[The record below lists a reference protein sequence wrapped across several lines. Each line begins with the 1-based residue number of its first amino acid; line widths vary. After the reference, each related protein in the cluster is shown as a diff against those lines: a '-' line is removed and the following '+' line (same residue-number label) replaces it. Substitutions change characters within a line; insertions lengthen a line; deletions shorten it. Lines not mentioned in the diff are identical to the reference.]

1 MVSDASTQHIIEAY
15 MDEASAPMFL
25 AGFFRSPPGNFHTS
39 EKVTIDIERDDEE
52 VAIAIQDLT
61 VGARENESTL
71 YVNKAFAPPIFDES
85 GTITAYN
92 LIKRHAGQNPYADPD
107 YAENALAEAFKIFR
121 KLERKIRRATE
132 LMCAQVLQTG
142 KVTCRDKAGNA
153 LFTLDYQPRT
163 THFPTAGNAWGGG
176 SATIIGDV
184 SSLAETVRTNGRKP
198 PTKLIFGARAWQDF
212 IADPVILKLL
222 ESRRADFGLITP
234 GAGGGGMGAPT
245 VRGEGATYNGFIWL
259 GQYKYELWTY
269 SATYRDPV
277 TGNHVPYVN
286 QDSVIVMSE
295 ATRLDLTFGAIPFV
309 RKPDVEALSFLPPR
323 LNDSDRG
330 LDLTTNV
337 WFTPDNRHLKVSA
350 GTRPLPIPTAID
362 AFGCLKTRA

>member
-1 MVSDASTQHIIEAY
+1 MSDASTRHFIEMY

-25 AGFFRSPPGNFHTS
+25 SGFFQSPPRNFHKS
-39 EKVTIDIERDDEE
+39 EKVEIDIVRDDEE

-71 YVNKAFAPPIFDES
+71 YVNKAFAPPIFDEA

-92 LIKRHAGQNPYADPD
+92 LTKRHPGQNPYEDPD
-107 YAENALAEAFKIFR
+107 FAKNAMDEAFTIFR
-121 KLERKIRRATE
+121 KLERKIRRAVE

-153 LFTLDYQPRT
+153 LFTLDYQARP
-163 THFPTAGNAWGGG
+163 THFPTSANAWGGG
-176 SATIIGDV
+176 SATVIADI
-184 SSLAETVRTNGRKP
+184 SALAETVRANGRKIP
-198 PTKLIFGARAWQDF
+198 SKLIFGARAWQDF
-212 IADPVILKLL
+212 IGDPAILKML
-222 ESRRADFGLITP
+222 ESRRADFGLISP
-234 GAGGGGMGAPT
+234 SGGVMGAPT
-245 VRGEGATYNGFIWL
+245 VRGEGATYNGYIWL

-269 SATYRDPV
+269 AGTYRDPV
-277 TGNHVPYVN
+277 TGNHVPFVN
-286 QDSVIVMSE
+286 LDSVIIL
-295 ATRLDLTFGAIPFV
+295 ADQTRLDLTYGAIPLV
-309 RKPDVEALSFLPPR
+309 RRPSNEALAFLPDR
-323 LNDSDRG
+323 MNSTERG

-337 WFTPDNRHLKVSA
+337 WFTPDNRHLKVTA

>member
-1 MVSDASTQHIIEAY
+1 MSDASTRHFIEMY
-15 MDEASAPMFL
+15 MDEASAPML
-25 AGFFRSPPGNFHTS
+25 LSGFFQSPPRNFHTS
-39 EKVTIDIERDDEE
+39 EKVEIDIVRDDEE

-71 YVNKAFAPPIFDES
+71 YVNKAFEPPIFDES
-85 GTITAYN
+85 GTISAYN
-92 LIKRHAGQNPYADPD
+92 LAKRHAGQNPYDDPD
-107 YAENALAEAFKIFR
+107 YAKNALEEAFAIFR
-121 KLERKIRRATE
+121 KLERKIRRSVE

-153 LFTLDYQPRT
+153 LFNLDFQARPA
-163 THFPTAGNAWGGG
+163 HFPTAGNAWGGG
-176 SATIIGDV
+176 SASIISDIGN
-184 SSLAETVRTNGRKP
+184 LADLVRTNGRKAP
-198 PTKLIFGARAWQDF
+198 NKLIFGSRAWQDF
-212 IADPVILKLL
+212 ISDAAILKLL

-234 GAGGGGMGAPT
+234 GGGAMGAPT
-245 VRGEGATYNGFIWL
+245 VRGEGGTYNGYIWL

-269 SATYRDPV
+269 GATYRDPV
-277 TGNHVPYVN
+277 TGNHVPYVH
-286 QDSVIVMSE
+286 QDSVIVLSDQ
-295 ATRLDLTFGAIPFV
+295 TRLDLTFGAIPFV
-309 RKPDVEALSFLPPR
+309 RKPDQEALAFLPPR

-350 GTRPLPIPTAID
+350 GTRPLPIPTAVD